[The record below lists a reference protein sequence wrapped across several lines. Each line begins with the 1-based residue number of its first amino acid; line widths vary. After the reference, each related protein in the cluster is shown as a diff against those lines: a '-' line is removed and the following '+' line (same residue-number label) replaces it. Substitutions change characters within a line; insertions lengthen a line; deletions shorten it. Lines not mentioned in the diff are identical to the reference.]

1 MKTVDQIITDIQIPE
16 ALSLLLGK
24 SSNLLESP
32 CDKETGETPFSE
44 PARTPRRPL
53 FFDIETTGLRSLSCY
68 IYLIGCLTEAGDGLR
83 FRQWFA
89 ENADEEPEIIRL
101 FCEAIEPD
109 TVLVH
114 YNGNTFDIPF
124 LQERIRLH
132 KMPLSVPKKEETL
145 DLFRHLSRAQKLFE
159 LINRKQPTLEKVV
172 GYDRTDPYDGGTLV
186 AFYSEYVGRC
196 RFDRARA
203 DELLATLLLHN
214 RDDILGLSQLP
225 ALLPYCC
232 FADLPFEDAGQAT
245 DEGTVTF
252 TATLPFSFPKPFRK
266 ILPLPEIPAS
276 CRIHKTEAGGQAPVG
291 SGTDSGQI
299 ISVSPDA
306 DSRQMASVGTDNEP
320 FAPVSPD
327 NVSDNLYA
335 DLLLS
340 GRTVRLRVPVYEM
353 APYYFFEDYKNYYY
367 LPVEDKAIHKS
378 LATFVAKEFRKP
390 ATRETARQQKSGSFL
405 PQVTEQIG
413 PPFRFR
419 HADELC
425 FFEQCDL
432 DTQNIRDYI
441 LNWFRFLTAQ

>member
-1 MKTVDQIITDIQIPE
+1 MKAVDEIITDIRIPE
-16 ALSLLLGK
+16 ALSLL
-24 SSNLLESP
+24 S
-32 CDKETGETPFSE
+32 GET
-44 PARTPRRPL
+44 AARRPL
-53 FFDIETTGLRSLSCY
+53 FFDIETTGLNALACY
-68 IYLIGCLTEAGDGLR
+68 IYLIGCLSETPDGLR

-89 ENADEEPEIIRL
+89 ENADEEPEIIRCFL
-101 FCEAIEPD
+101 ESVESD

-124 LQERIRLH
+124 LKERVRH
-132 KMPLSVPKKEETL
+132 HRMPLSVPNKEETL
-145 DLFRHLSRAQKLFE
+145 DLYRHLSRSQKL
-159 LINRKQPTLEKVV
+159 LGLPNRKQPSLEKAV
-172 GYDRTDPYDGGTLV
+172 GYNRTDPYDGGTLI

-196 RFDRARA
+196 RFDKARA
-203 DELLATLLLHN
+203 GELLAALLLHN

-232 FADLPFEDAGQAT
+232 FPDLPLEDAVQAAK
-245 DEGTVTF
+245 EGTVTF
-252 TATLPFSFPKPFRK
+252 TATLPFSLPKPFRK

-276 CRIHKTEAGGQAPVG
+276 CRIHKAEAGGQAPVG

-299 ISVSPDA
+299 VSASPDI
-306 DSRQMASVGTDNEP
+306 
-320 FAPVSPD
+320 AP
-327 NVSDNLYA
+327 DNLYA

-340 GRTVRLRVPVYEM
+340 GRTVRLQVPVYEM

-419 HADELC
+419 HNDELC
-425 FFEQCDL
+425 FFERTDL
-432 DTQNIRDYI
+432 DAADIRDYI
-441 LNWFRFLTAQ
+441 LNWFRFLTEQ

>member
-16 ALSLLLGK
+16 ALILLLGK
-24 SSNLLESP
+24 SAP
-32 CDKETGETPFSE
+32 RPF
-44 PARTPRRPL
+44 

-68 IYLIGCLTEAGDGLR
+68 IYLIGCLTETGDGLR

-132 KMPLSVPKKEETL
+132 KMHLSVPKKEETL
-145 DLFRHLSRAQKLFE
+145 DLFRHLSHTQKLFG

-196 RFDRARA
+196 RFDKARSE
-203 DELLATLLLHN
+203 ELLAALLLHN

-232 FADLPFEDAGQAT
+232 FPDLPLEDAVQAAKE
-245 DEGTVTF
+245 DTVTF
-252 TATLPFSFPKPFRK
+252 TATLPFALPKPFRK

-299 ISVSPDA
+299 ISVSPDT
-306 DSRQMASVGTDNEP
+306 DSGQMASVGTDNEP
-320 FAPVSPD
+320 FSPVSLDAAP
-327 NVSDNLYA
+327 DNLYA

-340 GRTVRLRVPVYEM
+340 GRTVRLLVPVYEM

-413 PPFRFR
+413 PSFRFR

-432 DTQNIRDYI
+432 DAQNIRDYI

>member
-24 SSNLLESP
+24 TMPSDSSANSLP
-32 CDKETGETPFSE
+32 KEAVNPLTDDTPDDAPDDTSGNAPGDA
-44 PARTPRRPL
+44 PAAPRRPL

-68 IYLIGCLTEAGDGLR
+68 IYLIGCLTETGDGLR

-89 ENADEEPEIIRL
+89 ENADEESEIIRL

-132 KMPLSVPKKEETL
+132 KMHLSVPKKEETL
-145 DLFRHLSRAQKLFE
+145 DLFRHLSHTQKLFG

-172 GYDRTDPYDGGTLV
+172 GYDRTDPYDGATLIG
-186 AFYSEYVGRC
+186 FYSEYVGRC
-196 RFDRARA
+196 RFDKTRAE
-203 DELLATLLLHN
+203 ELLAALLLHN

-225 ALLPYCC
+225 SLLPYCI
-232 FADLPFEDAGQAT
+232 FSELPFEDAKQTPQDGIIT
-245 DEGTVTF
+245 Y
-252 TATLPFSFPKPFRK
+252 TATLPYELPKPLRK
-266 ILPLPEIPAS
+266 ILPLPEIPSS
-276 CRIHKTEAGGQAPVG
+276 CRT
-291 SGTDSGQI
+291 SDS
-299 ISVSPDA
+299 VVDA
-306 DSRQMASVGTDNEP
+306 SE
-320 FAPVSPD
+320 
-327 NVSDNLYA
+327 NLYA

-378 LATFVAKEFRKP
+378 LATFVSKEFRKP

-432 DTQNIRDYI
+432 DAENIRDYI
-441 LNWFRFLTAQ
+441 LNWFRFLTGQ